1 MDSEASQ
8 DRFSKLYT
16 SISLDCGFIV
26 PTFSEKVQR
35 KCESVLGHCYG
46 LFMLCASPH
55 KTDNLQFWLTIYGI
69 IPTAEC
75 LSYVNDGTN
84 DPHDWMLDGSGVKSG
99 EDITVTCN
107 SGYVQILGLNIRD
120 FCDLAENALVSVC
133 MRKYTMHHKL
143 N

>member
-1 MDSEASQ
+1 MILFGVTLTNSW
-8 DRFSKLYT
+8 RI
-16 SISLDCGFIV
+16 SIVWHNI
-26 PTFSEKVQR
+26 
-35 KCESVLGHCYG
+35 
-46 LFMLCASPH
+46 
-55 KTDNLQFWLTIYGI
+55 TIFGI
-69 IPTAEC
+69 IPIIEC

-133 MRKYTMHHKL
+133 MRKYTIHHKL

>member
-1 MDSEASQ
+1 
-8 DRFSKLYT
+8 
-16 SISLDCGFIV
+16 
-26 PTFSEKVQR
+26 
-35 KCESVLGHCYG
+35 
-46 LFMLCASPH
+46 MLCASPH

-69 IPTAEC
+69 IPIAEC
-75 LSYVNDGTN
+75 LNYVNDGTN
-84 DPHDWMLDGSGVKSG
+84 DPHDWMLDGSAVKSG

-143 N
+143 SHEIMNCSVRNGIRLVRYQNLLAIISTTTKSQKREHIFESA